1 MPAHKAVSV
10 NRLLLNKFP
19 RESRVARQPLADDAH
34 KFGIGEVGDRI
45 WFVERLRRS
54 GRRGVDMHFDGGSFE
69 IHLPERGGMAD
80 CAPFAR
86 KGDRRPVHER
96 HLVADE
102 EQALKCYIVA
112 NAGAAVEK
120 PHVPPL
126 RARVV
131 FIWSLSYTARRQ
143 ERNQEGRAPRH
154 WHRCP
159 RRDQDRQER
168 RLWAAPFISTRTRS
182 HRARNA

>member
-10 NRLLLNKFP
+10 IRLLLNKFP
-19 RESRVARQPLADDAH
+19 RESRVARQPLADDAG

-86 KGDRRPVHER
+86 KGDRRPVHEPQ
-96 HLVADE
+96 LVSDE
-102 EQALKCYIVA
+102 EQALKCYLVA

-120 PHVPPL
+120 PHVPPFKTFASSSYGL
-126 RARVV
+126 FRIGHGGKSATKKAERASTGADAR
-131 FIWSLSYTARRQ
+131 TATSIATVGVK
-143 ERNQEGRAPRH
+143 N
-154 WHRCP
+154 
-159 RRDQDRQER
+159 R
-168 RLWAAPFISTRTRS
+168 RLLP
-182 HRARNA
+182 HRAKCV